1 MSEVPMDS
9 AMLFKGRHVDATV
22 IVLCGRW
29 YVAYTLSSRDLVEM
43 LAERG
48 VILAHTTIRGWVQ
61 RSVPEVEKRW
71 RT

>member
-9 AMLFKGRHVDATV
+9 AVLFKGCYFDAAV
-22 IVLCGRW
+22 IVLWVRW
-29 YVAYTLSSRDLVEM
+29 YVAYTLSSRDLVEL
-43 LAERG
+43 LAERC
-48 VILAHTTIRGWVQ
+48 VILAHTTILRWVQ